1 MINTELEQEKSKL
14 ASTIEFI
21 KSKKNS
27 LESMLTSMGAITLE
41 KLIELRR
48 DAEGGRDLIVALQRL
63 NESNASF
70 NLPDKYAQLEEL
82 VYLEKEPY
90 FARIDLK
97 DAAVVNSYYIGKF
110 GITDNEVPLV
120 TDWRT
125 KIASIFYKYRYP
137 QKNVTYKTDSQSFT
151 YDLTLK
157 RTYEIDEGELV
168 KFYNNDLQFDD
179 SSQISRKIEG
189 RTGGILEDIIETIQE
204 GQLEIIESDPRQ
216 TCIVQGCVGSGK
228 STVAIHKLAHI
239 FFNFPD
245 LIHANRSILI
255 ARNQILVSYLST
267 LFPKLGIFDINYKT
281 VKDLLIQFLYKE
293 GLKVKFNF
301 DLPSDLTT
309 YSPDY
314 IAKIRKEIAKMH
326 IYAQERLESIFT
338 DGKLSSF
345 GGFVYSSKNPVF
357 ANVSELEGELNEEI
371 ILQKELIK
379 ETDNTLK
386 KEMHKENIKSLK
398 KIMSSVSR
406 VKHTLGI
413 EYKKLLK
420 TYGLDED
427 KILSYDQTMLFVVIY
442 TEVYGF
448 EKFMKFEYCVVDE
461 GQDFSI
467 LEYLVLNKFVLFG
480 RFCILGDLNQSYEK
494 AGLTTWEDIQNAIT
508 EARNA
513 KLFELTTN
521 YRSTKEIIDFAN
533 TILSPFTSSY
543 LPIPIDRHGA
553 VPNMK
558 SYSNYSELINHLIE
572 EVKADLVSLTKSIGV
587 IVYDEVLYNAVDE
600 ALSSLLQDNDHF
612 IKLDA
617 DKQIRYIPKG
627 VYLTKFEDVK
637 GLEFSKIYIL
647 GLKLG
652 DIKTFKDAKSAFV
665 AVTRAMNEVLILGTN

>member
-1 MINTELEQEKSKL
+1 MTTIDLEQEKTKL
-14 ASTIEFI
+14 AQTVEFI
-21 KSKKNS
+21 KARKTS
-27 LESMLTSMGAITLE
+27 LENALTSMGAITLE
-41 KLIELRR
+41 KLTELRR
-48 DAEGGRDLIVALQRL
+48 DAEGGMDLIVALQRL

-82 VYLEKEPY
+82 SYLEKEPY

-97 DAAVVNSYYIGKF
+97 DASSTQPYYIGKF
-110 GITDNEVPLV
+110 GVMANEVPLV

-137 QKNVTYKTDSQSFT
+137 QKNVSYKTDTETYT

-157 RTYEIDEGELV
+157 RTYEIDAGELV

-179 SSQISRKIEG
+179 SSQISRKIES
-189 RTGGILEDIIETIQE
+189 RTGGTLEDIIETIQE
-204 GQLEIIESDPRQ
+204 GQLDIIESDPRQ

-293 GLKVKFNF
+293 GIKLKFDF
-301 DLPSDLTT
+301 DLPSDLTLYT
-309 YSPDY
+309 PEY
-314 IAKIRKEIAKMH
+314 IAEMRDTIATLH
-326 IYAQERLESIFT
+326 AHAQERLAAIFK
-338 DGKLSSF
+338 DPKFASY
-345 GGFVYSSKNPVF
+345 GGFVYSLKNPVF
-357 ANVSELEGELNEEI
+357 ANIAEVEGELNEEI

-386 KEMHKENIKSLK
+386 KEMHKENIKNLK
-398 KIMSSVSR
+398 KVMTSVAR
-406 VKHTLGI
+406 VKHMLTT
-413 EYKKLLK
+413 EYQQMLK
-420 TYGLDED
+420 TYGLNEE
-427 KILSYDQTMLFVVIY
+427 KILNYDQTILFVVLY

-480 RFCILGDLNQSYEK
+480 RFCILGDLNQSYEE
-494 AGLTTWEDIQNAIT
+494 AGLTTWADIQSSIT

-521 YRSTKEIIDFAN
+521 YRSTKEIIVFAN
-533 TILSPFTSSY
+533 SILSPYTSTY
-543 LPIPIDRHGA
+543 LPIPIERHGLT
-553 VPNMK
+553 PN
-558 SYSNYSELINHLIE
+558 SNTYPTAQALLTSLVDQ
-572 EVKADLVSLTKSIGV
+572 VKLDLEHLTKSIGV
-587 IVYDEVLYNAVDE
+587 IVYDETLYADVDRE
-600 ALSSLLQDNDHF
+600 LSKLLQNNDHF

-627 VYLTKFEDVK
+627 IYLTKFEDVK

-647 GLKLG
+647 GLNLAE
-652 DIKTFKDAKSAFV
+652 ITSFKEAKSAFV
-665 AVTRAMNEVLILGTN
+665 AVTRAMNEVFILDIS

>member
-1 MINTELEQEKSKL
+1 MTTTDLEQEKTKL
-14 ASTIEFI
+14 STTINFVKEK
-21 KSKKNS
+21 KSS
-27 LESMLTSMGAITLE
+27 LEKALTSMGAITLE
-41 KLIELRR
+41 KLTELRR
-48 DAEGGRDLIVALQRL
+48 DAEGGMDLIVALQRL

-82 VYLEKEPY
+82 AYLEKEPY

-97 DAAVVNSYYIGKF
+97 DDKSSHPYYIGKF
-110 GITDNEVPLV
+110 GITDNEIPIV

-137 QKNVTYKTDSQSFT
+137 QKNVTYKTETDSYT

-157 RTYEIDEGELV
+157 RTYEIDDGELV

-189 RTGGILEDIIETIQE
+189 RTGGTLEDIIETIQE
-204 GQLEIIESDPRQ
+204 GQLDIIESDPRQ

-293 GLKVKFNF
+293 GLKVKFDF

-309 YSPDY
+309 YTPDY
-314 IAKIRKEIAKMH
+314 IAKMRKEIAKLH
-326 IYAQERLESIFT
+326 TLAEESLESIFV
-338 DGKLSSF
+338 DSKFASF

-357 ANVSELEGELNEEI
+357 ANVSEIEGELNEEI
-371 ILQKELIK
+371 ILQKEFIK

-386 KEMHKENIKSLK
+386 KEMHKENIKNLK
-398 KIMSSVSR
+398 KIMTSVSK
-406 VKHTLGI
+406 VKHTLGT
-413 EYKKLLK
+413 EYQKLLK
-420 TYGLDED
+420 AYGLSED
-427 KILSYDQTMLFVVIY
+427 KTLSYDQTMLFVVIY

-494 AGLTTWEDIQNAIT
+494 AGLTTWDDIQNAIT

-521 YRSTKEIIDFAN
+521 YRSTKEIIEFAN
-533 TILSPFTSSY
+533 TILSPYTSTY
-543 LPIPIDRHGA
+543 LPIPIERHGA
-553 VPNMK
+553 VPSVK
-558 SYSNYSELINHLIE
+558 TYASTSELISSLIE
-572 EVKADLVSLTKSIGV
+572 QVTTDLVSLTKSIGV
-587 IVYDEVLYNAVDE
+587 IVYDESLYNAADE

-627 VYLTKFEDVK
+627 IYLTKFEDVK

-647 GLKLG
+647 GLKLA
-652 DIKTFKDAKSAFV
+652 DIKNFKNAKSAFV
-665 AVTRAMNEVLILGTN
+665 AVTRAMNEVLILDTD

>member
-1 MINTELEQEKSKL
+1 MTTTDLEQEKTKL
-14 ASTIEFI
+14 SDTINFVETQ
-21 KSKKNS
+21 KNS
-27 LESMLTSMGAITLE
+27 LEKALTSMGAITLE
-41 KLIELRR
+41 KLTELRR
-48 DAEGGRDLIVALQRL
+48 DAEGGMDLIVALQRL

-82 VYLEKEPY
+82 AYLEKEPY
-90 FARIDLK
+90 FARIDLQ
-97 DAAVVNSYYIGKF
+97 DGLSSHSYYIGKF

-137 QKNVTYKTDSQSFT
+137 QKNVTYKTETDSYT

-157 RTYEIDEGELV
+157 RTYEIDDGELV

-179 SSQISRKIEG
+179 SSQISRKIDG
-189 RTGGILEDIIETIQE
+189 RTGGTLEDIIETIQE
-204 GQLEIIESDPRQ
+204 GQLDIIESDPRQ

-281 VKDLLIQFLYKE
+281 IKDLLIQFLYKE
-293 GLKVKFNF
+293 GLKVKFDF

-309 YSPDY
+309 YTPEY
-314 IAKIRKEIAKMH
+314 IAKMRAEIAKLH
-326 IYAQERLESIFT
+326 TSAKESLANIFV
-338 DGKLSSF
+338 DSKFASF
-345 GGFVYSSKNPVF
+345 GGFVYNSKNPVF
-357 ANVSELEGELNEEI
+357 ANVSEIEGDLNEEI
-371 ILQKELIK
+371 ILQKEFIK
-379 ETDNTLK
+379 ETDSTLK
-386 KEMHKENIKSLK
+386 KEMHKENIKNLK
-398 KIMSSVSR
+398 KIMASVSR

-413 EYKKLLK
+413 EYQKLLK
-420 TYGLDED
+420 TYGLNED
-427 KILSYDQTMLFVVIY
+427 KALSYDQIMIFVVIY

-494 AGLTTWEDIQNAIT
+494 AGLTSWDDIQNAIT

-521 YRSTKEIIDFAN
+521 YRSTKEIIEFAN
-533 TILSPFTSSY
+533 TVLSPYTSTY
-543 LPIPIDRHGA
+543 LPIPIERHGA
-553 VPNMK
+553 VPSVETYN
-558 SYSNYSELINHLIE
+558 STSDLISSLIE
-572 EVKADLVSLTKSIGV
+572 QVKSDLVSLSKSIGV
-587 IVYDEVLYNAVDE
+587 IIYDESLYNAADE
-600 ALSSLLQDNDHF
+600 ALSFLLQNNDHF

-617 DKQIRYIPKG
+617 SKQIRYIPKG
-627 VYLTKFEDVK
+627 IYLTGFEDVK

-647 GLKLG
+647 GLRLA
-652 DIKTFKDAKSAFV
+652 DIKTFKDAKGAFV
-665 AVTRAMNEVLILGTN
+665 AVTRAMNEVIILDTD